1 MFEFVRTHNRLF
13 QFLLLILVVPAFV
26 LTGAYQGYRAMSNGG
41 GGVATVDGHKI
52 TQAEWDAAQREQVD
66 RIRRQAPNVD
76 VRMFDTPAMRR
87 QTLDNLVRERVLQ
100 TAAAKSHFVAT
111 GDRVL
116 NVYMNDPQFA
126 QFRTA
131 DGALD
136 KEALRV
142 ALSSQGLTVGAF
154 EQMLRQ
160 QLEQRQVMFGI
171 GGTVFAPAA
180 AASSAVDAMFQQREF
195 QQQRFDTKD
204 YLAKVS
210 PTDTDIQAYYKD
222 PANAAQFQSPEQA
235 SIEYVVLDV
244 DAIKKTLTVP
254 EKDLQEYYKANESR
268 YTVPEERRASHIL
281 IKADKSAPAAERAA
295 AKAKAE
301 ALLAEVKK
309 NPANF
314 ADVARKNSQDGGSA
328 QNGGDLDFF
337 ARGAMVKPFE
347 DAAFALKPGG
357 ISDVVESDFGYHIIQ
372 VTQARGGDKKPLE
385 QVRAEIE
392 DEIKKQLAQA
402 KFSEL
407 AVDFTNT
414 VYEQPDSL
422 KPAADKL
429 KLPIQT
435 AQGITRTAG
444 PAAKG
449 PLASPKF
456 LEALFK
462 NDVLRNKKN
471 TEAVDAG
478 ASQLISARV
487 VNYSPAATQPLAE
500 VSARVKEKLVARQAA
515 ALARKEGEAR
525 LAELRKAPET
535 ALADAPQLVSRAQPR
550 DVAKPVV
557 DAVLKAPA
565 AKLPA
570 IEGVDLGDQG
580 YVIAKVTKVLGRDP
594 VAADPVR
601 AQGQY
606 AQAWAA
612 AEAQAYYAALK
623 TRYKVDVHPAAGAAE
638 EAAASAA
645 GN

>member
-13 QFLLLILVVPAFV
+13 QFLLLVLIVPAFV
-26 LTGAYQGYRAMSNGG
+26 LTGAYQGYRSMAGS
-41 GGVATVDGHKI
+41 GGVAVVDGHKI
-52 TQAEWDAAQREQVD
+52 TQAEWDAAQRDQID
-66 RIRRQAPNVD
+66 RYRRQAPNVD
-76 VRMFDTPAMRR
+76 VRMFDTPAVRL

-100 TAAAKSHFVAT
+100 TAALKSNFTAT
-111 GDRVL
+111 PDRVL

-126 QFRTA
+126 QFR
-131 DGALD
+131 GAGGGFD
-136 KEALRV
+136 KEALTI
-142 ALSSQGLTVGAF
+142 ALSAQGMTVAGF
-154 EQMLRQ
+154 EQTLRQ
-160 QLEQRQVMFGI
+160 QLEMRQVMFGI

-180 AASSAVDAMFQQREF
+180 AASGAIDAMFQQREF
-195 QQQRFDTKD
+195 QQQRFDPKD

-210 PTDTDIQAYYKD
+210 PSDADIQAYYKD
-222 PANAAQFQSPEQA
+222 PAHAAQFMSPEQA

-244 DAIKKTLTVP
+244 EAIKKTLTVP
-254 EKDLQEYYKANESR
+254 EDKLREYYKENEKR
-268 YTVPEERRASHIL
+268 YAVAEERRASHIL
-281 IKADKSAPAAERAA
+281 IKADKSAPAAERAQ

-309 NPANF
+309 NPASF
-314 ADVARKNSQDGGSA
+314 ADVARKNSQDTGSA
-328 QNGGDLDFF
+328 LNGGDLDFF
-337 ARGAMVKPFE
+337 GRGAMVKPFE

-372 VTQARGGDKKPLE
+372 VTQARGGETKSFD
-385 QVRAEIE
+385 QVRPEIE
-392 DEIKKQLAQA
+392 DEVKKQLAQA
-402 KFSEL
+402 RYSDA
-407 AVDFTNT
+407 AVEFTNM

-422 KPAADKL
+422 KPVADKL

-435 AQGITRTAG
+435 AQGVARTAG

-456 LEALFK
+456 LEALFS
-462 NDVLRNKKN
+462 NDALRNKKN

-478 ASQLISARV
+478 SSQLISARV
-487 VNYSPAATQPLAE
+487 VTYSPAAMKPLAE
-500 VSARVKEKLVARQAA
+500 VTASVKEKLVAKQAA

-535 ALADAPQLVSRAQPR
+535 ALTGAAQVVSRAQARELP
-550 DVAKPVV
+550 KPLI

-570 IEGVDLGDQG
+570 VDGVDLGDQG
-580 YVIAKVTKVLGRDP
+580 YVIVKVTKVLGRDP
-594 VAADPVR
+594 MAADTVR
-601 AQGQY
+601 SQGQY

-623 TRYKVDVHPAAGAAE
+623 SRYKVDVHPGTAAAE
-638 EAAASAA
+638 EAAASGT

>member
-13 QFLLLILVVPAFV
+13 QFLLLVLIVPAFV
-26 LTGAYQGYRAMSNGG
+26 LTGAYQGYRSMSGS

-76 VRMFDTPAMRR
+76 IRMFDTPAMRL

-100 TAAAKSHFVAT
+100 TAAVKSNFTAT
-111 GDRVL
+111 ADRVL

-126 QFRTA
+126 QFR
-131 DGALD
+131 GAGGGFD
-136 KEALRV
+136 KEALTV
-142 ALSSQGLTVGAF
+142 ALSAQGMTVAGF
-154 EQMLRQ
+154 EQTLRQ
-160 QLEQRQVMFGI
+160 QLEMRQVMFGI

-180 AASSAVDAMFQQREF
+180 AASSAIDAMFQQREF

-210 PTDTDIQAYYKD
+210 PSDADIQAYYKD
-222 PANAAQFQSPEQA
+222 PANTSQFMSPEQA
-235 SIEYVVLDV
+235 NIEYVVLDV

-254 EKDLQEYYKANESR
+254 EDKLREYYKENEGR
-268 YTVPEERRASHIL
+268 YAVAEERRASHIL
-281 IKADKSAPAAERAA
+281 IKADKSAPAAERAQ

-309 NPANF
+309 NPASF
-314 ADVARKNSQDGGSA
+314 ADVARKNSQDTGSA
-328 QNGGDLDFF
+328 LNGGDLDFF
-337 ARGAMVKPFE
+337 GRGAMVKPFE

-357 ISDVVESDFGYHIIQ
+357 ISGVVESDFGYHIIQ
-372 VTQARGGDKKPLE
+372 VTQARGGDKKSFE
-385 QVRAEIE
+385 QVRPEIE
-392 DEIKKQLAQA
+392 EEVKKQLAMA
-402 KFSEL
+402 KFSES
-407 AVDFTNT
+407 AVEFTNL

-422 KPAADKL
+422 KPVADKL
-429 KLPIQT
+429 KLPVQT
-435 AQGITRTAG
+435 AQGVARTAG

-456 LEALFK
+456 LEALFG
-462 NDVLRNKKN
+462 NDALRNKKN

-478 ASQLISARV
+478 SSQLISGRIV
-487 VNYSPAATQPLAE
+487 TYSPAAMKPLAE
-500 VSARVKEKLVARQAA
+500 VTASVKEKLVARQAA

-535 ALADAPQLVSRAQPR
+535 ALADPAQLVSRAQSR
-550 DVAKPVV
+550 DLPKPLI

-570 IEGVDLGDQG
+570 VDGVDLGDQG
-580 YVIAKVTKVLGRDP
+580 YVVVKVTKVLGRDP
-594 VAADPVR
+594 VAADPAR
-601 AQGQY
+601 SQSQY

-612 AEAQAYYAALK
+612 AEAQAYYVALK
-623 TRYKVDVHPAAGAAE
+623 SRFKVDVHPAAGAAE
-638 EAAASAA
+638 EAAASGT